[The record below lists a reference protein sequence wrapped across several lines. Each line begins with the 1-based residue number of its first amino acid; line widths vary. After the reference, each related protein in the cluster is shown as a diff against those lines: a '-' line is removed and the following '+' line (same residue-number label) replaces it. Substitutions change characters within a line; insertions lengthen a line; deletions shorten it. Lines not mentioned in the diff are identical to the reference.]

1 MDYRSRIFLKGVEN
15 SHRKPCSDY
24 QLMINPLGF
33 MPNLSMRGVDNSID
47 NEEMLSARLQPFRAA
62 PLQPI
67 HLLHCR
73 DRVGCVTGL

>member
-1 MDYRSRIFLKGVEN
+1 MAQRCYGIAGTKLIYYFFGFLWTIGAEFFLKGVEN

-47 NEEMLSARLQPFRAA
+47 NEEMLSA
-62 PLQPI
+62 
-67 HLLHCR
+67 
-73 DRVGCVTGL
+73 